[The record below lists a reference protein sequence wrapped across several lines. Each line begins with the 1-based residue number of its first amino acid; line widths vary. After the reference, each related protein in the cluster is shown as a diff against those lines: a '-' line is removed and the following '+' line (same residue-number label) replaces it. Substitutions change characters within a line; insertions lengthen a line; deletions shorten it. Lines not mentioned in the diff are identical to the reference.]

1 MVPVEADVQ
10 PAVAAA
16 VPGCEER
23 GMPQDMDSQLTA
35 LLRRLPDW
43 MRRDIAATDPA
54 RRERAEEA
62 LHAMLLALIQ
72 GTAGSVSGQDG

>member
-1 MVPVEADVQ
+1 
-10 PAVAAA
+10 
-16 VPGCEER
+16 
-23 GMPQDMDSQLTA
+23 MDSQLTA

-62 LHAMLLALIQ
+62 LHAMLLALVK
-72 GTAGSVSGQDG
+72 GAGRSGGEDI

>member
-1 MVPVEADVQ
+1 
-10 PAVAAA
+10 
-16 VPGCEER
+16 
-23 GMPQDMDSQLTA
+23 MDSQLTA

-72 GTAGSVSGQDG
+72 GTAGSVSGQDGCWGPPGRAVAVRAR

>member
-1 MVPVEADVQ
+1 
-10 PAVAAA
+10 
-16 VPGCEER
+16 
-23 GMPQDMDSQLTA
+23 MDSQLTA

-62 LHAMLLALIQ
+62 LHAMLIALLQ
-72 GTAGSVSGQDG
+72 GTAGSVLGQDG

>member
-1 MVPVEADVQ
+1 
-10 PAVAAA
+10 
-16 VPGCEER
+16 
-23 GMPQDMDSQLTA
+23 MDSQLTA

-43 MRRDIAATDPA
+43 MRRDIAAIDPA

>member
-1 MVPVEADVQ
+1 
-10 PAVAAA
+10 
-16 VPGCEER
+16 
-23 GMPQDMDSQLTA
+23 MDSQLTA

-72 GTAGSVSGQDG
+72 GTAGLVSGQDGWWRPPERPIAVRAR